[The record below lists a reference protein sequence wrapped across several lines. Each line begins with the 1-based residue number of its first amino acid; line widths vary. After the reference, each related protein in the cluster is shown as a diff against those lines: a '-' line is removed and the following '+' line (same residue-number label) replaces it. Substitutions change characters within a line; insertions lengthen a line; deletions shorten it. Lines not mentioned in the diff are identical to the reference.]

1 MTITRQLRIVFLA
14 TACLGAAPLR
24 AQAPTPDEPIHLQRL
39 TGPIT
44 LDGRVDEPAWQSV
57 PVLPLTTYLPVA
69 GRHPEDSSE
78 VRLAYDDTYLYASAR
93 FYVSNPAEIQSTT
106 LGRDQLGPDDR
117 FRIMLDTYN
126 DNRTGVG
133 FLVTP
138 SGARSDLD
146 VTEDGSNVSGSWNT
160 YWDAATSRDA
170 HGWYAEIRIP
180 FSSLRFRPDGG
191 QVTMGLIV
199 LRVSARKNEWATFP
213 SLPSTMANALWR
225 ASLARKIAFDSLER
239 RSPVYVTPYALGG
252 LSREAQLSPDGS
264 QYDFAHPHQTDIG
277 GDLKYGLADDLTLDA
292 TVNTDFAQVE
302 ADNQQ
307 VNLTRFSL
315 FFPEKRQFFL
325 ERSGSF
331 DFITSGAGD
340 GSRLFYSRQVGLAA
354 DGTPLRIYGGSRVVG
369 RAGPLDLGAMNLQVA
384 DGRGGSE
391 NIGVVRARHAVAADG
406 SYIGGILTSRVDGGK
421 YNVVLGADAVIHA
434 LGNEYLTAQ
443 VARSADDQLGGGL
456 GASQARIDWARRS
469 SQGLIYFVRF
479 KWVGPDFNPGLGF
492 EPRTDYSFGA
502 LELDYNWISR
512 SGYSLQPSFFGYFYN
527 RNRDG
532 KLDSGELYPYVNFGF
547 PSGLAGWVAWRL
559 HDEDLTAP
567 LDLSSSASVPAG
579 RHVYQEGEF
588 YLTSATGSRFGY
600 VLKANVG
607 GFYDGHQT
615 SIDFTPT
622 WSLSPHLTVGGE
634 YHFDRISFPSR
645 HQRLNA
651 DLARLS
657 IRAAYNTRLSLQA
670 FLQYNN
676 RARLGVSN
684 LRLRYQFAEGTDLY
698 LVYNDQVNTDRTR
711 FTPQEPELPFS
722 QRRTFLV
729 KYSHT
734 FTL

>member
-1 MTITRQLRIVFLA
+1 VAI
-14 TACLGAAPLR
+14 P
-24 AQAPTPDEPIHLQRL
+24 RL

-44 LDGRVDEPAWQSV
+44 LDGRVDEPAWQAV

-69 GRHPEDSSE
+69 GRHPTDSSE
-78 VRLAYDDTYLYASAR
+78 VRLAYDDDFLYASAR
-93 FYVSNPAEIQSTT
+93 FYVSDPAEIQSTS

-117 FRIMLDTYN
+117 FRIMLDTYD

-146 VTEDGSNVSGSWNT
+146 MTEDGGNVSGNWNT
-160 YWDAATSRDA
+160 YWDAATTRDV
-170 HGWYAEIRIP
+170 HGWYAEMRIP
-180 FSSLRFRPDGG
+180 FSSLRFHPVNGR
-191 QVTMGLIV
+191 VTMGLIA
-199 LRVSARKNEWATFP
+199 LRVSVRKNEWSTWPAL
-213 SLPSTMANALWR
+213 SSTMANALWR
-225 ASLARKIAFDSLER
+225 ASVAGKITFTGLER

-252 LSREAQLSPDGS
+252 VSREAALSSDGS
-264 QYDFAHPHQTDIG
+264 RYQFDHPSKADVG
-277 GDLKYGLADDLTLDA
+277 GDLKYGLSDDLTLDA

-340 GSRLFYSRQVGLAA
+340 GSRLFYSRQIGLAA
-354 DGTPLRIYGGSRVVG
+354 DGTPLRLYGGGRLVG
-369 RAGPLDLGAMNLQVA
+369 RAGPLDLGTMDLQVA
-384 DGRGGSE
+384 DGTGGSE
-391 NIGVVRARHAVAADG
+391 NIGVVRARHPVAADG
-406 SYIGGILTSRVDGGK
+406 SYLGGIVTSRVDGSR
-421 YNVVLGADAVIHA
+421 YNVVVGADAVIRPF
-434 LGNEYLTAQ
+434 GNEYLTLQA
-443 VARSADDQLGGGL
+443 VRSADDRLGSGSR
-456 GASQARIDWARRS
+456 ASQARIDWARRS

-479 KWVGPDFNPGLGF
+479 KWSGRDFEPGLGF
-492 EPRTDYSFGA
+492 EPRRDYAFGA

-512 SGYSLQPSFFGYFYN
+512 SGYSLQPSFFGYFYR
-527 RNRDG
+527 RNADG
-532 KLDSGELYPYVNFGF
+532 RLDSGELYPYVNFGF

-567 LDLSSSASVPAG
+567 LDLSASASVPAG
-579 RHVYQEGEF
+579 RHVFQEGEL

-600 VLKANVG
+600 VLLANVG
-607 GFYDGHQT
+607 GFYDGHRT
-615 SIDFTPT
+615 AVDFTPT

-634 YHFDRISFPSR
+634 YQLTRLSFPSR

-657 IRAAYNTRLSLQA
+657 LRAAYDTRLSLEA
-670 FLQYNN
+670 FLQYNHA
-676 RARLGVSN
+676 ARLGVSN
-684 LRLRYQFAEGTDLY
+684 VRLRYQFTEGTDLY
-698 LVYNDQVNTDRTR
+698 VVYNDQLNTDRTR
-711 FTPQEPELPFS
+711 LMPQGPELPFS
-722 QRRTFLV
+722 QRRTLLV
-729 KYSHT
+729 KYSRT